1 MPSMNSPHERLP
13 AAPLYHRIAEDIDAA
28 IDSGALR
35 AGDRLPSVRQLCEQH
50 RVSPATAI
58 QVYRTLENRGRVEA
72 RPKSGYYVL
81 HPPVPLREP
90 SFDTTLPAATNDS
103 SDLDALLHDF
113 VQVVDDPL
121 AAPSFCAMP
130 ARSLIPE
137 ARLQHLT
144 ATLNRRHPEYVSR
157 YPMAGSLA
165 LRQEIARRAV
175 SYGAHVRP
183 DEIVITQGGM
193 EGIFLALMAT
203 TEPGDTVAVESPA
216 YFVLL
221 QAISSF
227 GRKLVEIPT
236 HPRDGMSVDALDLAT
251 QVPGTVRAVVLLP
264 NFQNPLG
271 CLMPDENKRRIAVM
285 MAGRGV
291 AVIENDIY
299 GEAAH
304 GPRRPSVL
312 QSFDTSGN
320 VLLCSAFT
328 KTLAP
333 GLRVGWIA
341 PGRWLRRVHMLKV
354 RSSMACP
361 VLPQEVLAEFMHDG
375 GYDHH
380 MRRLR
385 AALRDQVR
393 AVATAVARFFP
404 PNCAVSLPQGG
415 FMLWIEL
422 PRNVDSRQVFEQAK
436 AAHIGVAP
444 GAAFSFTRRY
454 DHCIRLQ
461 CGEPW
466 SPRIEAG
473 LQSLGSIVGR
483 LAEAGAHARLEEN
496 HGADSPPAL
505 ERGLPRRT
513 AARRVGLS
521 RAQV

>member
-1 MPSMNSPHERLP
+1 MQRMNTLHERLP
-13 AAPLYHRIAEDIDAA
+13 EAPLYHRIADDIDAA
-28 IDSGALR
+28 IACGALR
-35 AGDRLPSVRQLCEQH
+35 AGDRLPSVRQLSEQH

-58 QVYRTLENRGRVEA
+58 QVYRTLENRARVEA

-81 HPPVPLREP
+81 RPPAALREP
-90 SFDTTLPAATNDS
+90 SFDITLPPTNCDS
-103 SDLDALLHDF
+103 GDMDALLHEI

-130 ARSLIPE
+130 ARSLVPE
-137 ARLQHLT
+137 AKLQHLV

-157 YPMAGSLA
+157 YPMSGSLA

-175 SYGAHVRP
+175 GYGANVRP

-193 EGIFLALMAT
+193 EGVFLALMAT

-221 QAISSF
+221 QTIRSF

-236 HPRDGMSVDALDLAT
+236 HPRDGMSVEALDLAT
-251 QVPGTVRAVVLLP
+251 QTPGAVQAVVLLP

-271 CLMPDENKRRIAVM
+271 CLMPDEHKRRIAAL
-285 MAGRGV
+285 MAERGV

-304 GPRRPSVL
+304 GAHRPSVL
-312 QSFDTSGN
+312 QSFDPSGN

-341 PGRWLRRVHMLKV
+341 PGRWLRSVQMLKV

-361 VLPQEVLAEFMHDG
+361 VLAQEVLAQFMHDG

-385 AALRDQVR
+385 AALGGQVR
-393 AVATAVARFFP
+393 AVADAVARFFP
-404 PNCAVSLPQGG
+404 PGCAFSLPQGG
-415 FMLWIEL
+415 YMLWIEL
-422 PRNVDSRQVFEQAK
+422 PRNVDSRQVFAQAK
-436 AAHIGVAP
+436 AAHVGVAP

-473 LQSLGSIVGR
+473 LRTLGGIVAR
-483 LAEAGAHARLEEN
+483 LAS
-496 HGADSPPAL
+496 ADA
-505 ERGLPRRT
+505 
-513 AARRVGLS
+513 
-521 RAQV
+521 